1 MNSVEE
7 LVSWLK
13 TTWNFELFHLG
24 DSPFT
29 TKTFLLLLLSL
40 FLLFY
45 ISSKF
50 RKVLVNR
57 NFPRYGLEIGISQ
70 SVATILSYVQA

>member
-29 TKTFLLLLLSL
+29 TKTFLLLILSL